1 MVAEFLT
8 DWFLVSRLL
17 KLSEHTVFVS
27 NIWIGTNEE
36 EWGKHEQKIQHIQQ
50 GRQVLL

>member
-1 MVAEFLT
+1 MVKRTMGFANMYVSASVFEEGVAEFLT

-27 NIWIGTNEE
+27 NIWIDKT
-36 EWGKHEQKIQHIQQ
+36 
-50 GRQVLL
+50 